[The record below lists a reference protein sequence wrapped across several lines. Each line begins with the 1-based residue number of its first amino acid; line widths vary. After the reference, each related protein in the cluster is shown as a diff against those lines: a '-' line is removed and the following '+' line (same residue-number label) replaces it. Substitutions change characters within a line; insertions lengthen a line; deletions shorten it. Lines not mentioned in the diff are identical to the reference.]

1 MASTDYFLHLLGGDD
16 IANGGGG
23 GAAAPTPE
31 KGGGAFGKKVAGELK
46 KGNSGQKKGLG
57 ATLGIKFGIASLL
70 KQSQVFTGFI
80 GTIFQL
86 MGALV
91 DVILAPFLPILI
103 PGIRLIASLIPYVS
117 KYAQAIYDFLDR
129 TIFAWFRSFPLSDNV
144 KEGVKKALS
153 AILVGVVFLKFTGMW
168 NVFKSLVSTFIGKPI
183 WGLLKKMFPQIDNL
197 MTKFAGKT
205 FSEIIQMAGKAAIRA
220 VVSPWWDSFVTKIGL
235 LTDFVAA
242 PFKLLWA
249 ALKTGFKTAIGA
261 TLDDLVR
268 RVWTNG
274 IKSGLVTP
282 LMTRLT
288 GIAGLIA
295 APFSSLWRAITGDV
309 ATAGDGII
317 TRGLTAFKNLPGV
330 KQLISIGTHIT
341 DYMKVIADWFIEL
354 PFIKVI
360 KNLPGSILNFI
371 TTDVPRMIAGLPIVS
386 TLTKFL
392 DKSLEKLLKKAGG
405 IFGRVA
411 GAVGKAAG
419 FVKGKVGAVAD
430 VVAPKAAGLL
440 GKLKPSMLLKAAQG
454 FKAIPV
460 LGAIAELGF
469 GGWATYKDFKKYGA
483 KAAMGRAALT
493 LANTTTALFDPT
505 GLASAAGSIGTNVAM
520 DIAYAKML
528 DPKDSWKR
536 ENPVIWVE
544 EEDPMTG
551 EMHWRKRTSAQQDA
565 YKASRNGAGVRAVSL
580 DE

>member
-1 MASTDYFLHLLGGDD
+1 MASTDYFFHILGGDD

-23 GAAAPTPE
+23 GGAAPKPE
-31 KGGGAFGKKVAGELK
+31 KGGGVFGKKVANELK
-46 KGNSGQKKGLG
+46 RGNAGQKKSLG
-57 ATLGIKFGIASLL
+57 ATLGIKFGMASLL

-168 NVFKSLVSTFIGKPI
+168 NIFKSLVSTFIGQPM
-183 WGLLKKMFPQIDNL
+183 WGLLKKMFPQIDTL

-220 VVSPWWDSFVTKIGL
+220 VVAPWWDTFLIKLML

-295 APFSSLWRAITGDV
+295 APFASLWRTITGNV
-309 ATAGDGII
+309 ATSGDGII
-317 TRGLTAFKNLPGV
+317 TRGLTALKNIPGV
-330 KQLISIGTHIT
+330 KTLFAMGKSIT
-341 DYMKVIADWFIEL
+341 DYMKILADWFMNL
-354 PFIKVI
+354 PFLRVI
-360 KNLPGSILNFI
+360 KNLPGNILNFI
-371 TTDVPRMIAGLPIVS
+371 TTDVPRMIAGLPIVA
-386 TLTKFL
+386 TLTRFL
-392 DKSLEKLLKKAGG
+392 EASLKKLLEKAGG
-405 IFGRVA
+405 MFGKAFGAVK
-411 GAVGKAAG
+411 GAVGA
-419 FVKGKVGAVAD
+419 VKGKVGG
-430 VVAPKAAGLL
+430 VVGDIVPKLGGAFSPKNLLNAAKGL
-440 GKLKPSMLLKAAQG
+440 
-454 FKAIPV
+454 KAIPV
-460 LGAIAELGF
+460 IGAVAEAGF
-469 GGWATYKDFKKYGA
+469 GAYATYKDYKKYGA
-483 KAAMGRAALT
+483 KAAMGRLGLT
-493 LANTTTALFDPT
+493 LANVGTALIDPT
-505 GLASAAGSIGTNVAM
+505 GLASAAGSIGTNIAM
-520 DIAYAKML
+520 DQAYKRLL

-536 ENPVIWVE
+536 DNPDIWVE
-544 EEDPMTG
+544 QADPMTG
-551 EMHWRKRTSAQQDA
+551 EMMWQKRVVGDNNTAAKQGMNNRPD
-565 YKASRNGAGVRAVSL
+565 RITM
-580 DE
+580 EE

>member
-57 ATLGIKFGIASLL
+57 ATLGIKFGMASLL

-168 NVFKSLVSTFIGKPI
+168 NIFKSLVSTFIGKPM
-183 WGLLKKMFPQIDNL
+183 WGLLKKMFPQIDTL

-282 LMTRLT
+282 LMTSLT

-295 APFSSLWRAITGDV
+295 APFASLWRTITGNV
-309 ATAGDGII
+309 ATSGDGII
-317 TRGLTAFKNLPGV
+317 TRGLTALKNIPGV
-330 KQLISIGTHIT
+330 KTLFAMGKSIT
-341 DYMKVIADWFIEL
+341 DYMKVLADWFMNL
-354 PFIKVI
+354 PFLRVI
-360 KNLPGSILNFI
+360 KNLPGNILNFI
-371 TTDVPRMIAGLPIVS
+371 TTDVPRMIAGLPIVA
-386 TLTKFL
+386 TLTRFL
-392 DKSLEKLLKKAGG
+392 EASLKKLLEKAGG
-405 IFGRVA
+405 MFGRA
-411 GAVGKAAG
+411 FGAVKGAVG
-419 FVKGKVGAVAD
+419 FVKGKVQD
-430 VVAPKAAGLL
+430 TVAPKLMQGL
-440 GKLKPSMLLKAAQG
+440 GKIKPSHLLNAAKG
-454 FKAIPV
+454 LKAIPV
-460 LGAIAELGF
+460 LGAVAEAGF
-469 GGWATYKDFKKYGA
+469 GAYAVYKDYKKYGA
-483 KAAMGRAALT
+483 KAAGGRLALT
-493 LANTTTALFDPT
+493 LANVGTALFDPT
-505 GLASAAGSIGTNVAM
+505 GLASAAGSIGTNIAM
-520 DIAYAKML
+520 DQAYKRLL

-536 ENPVIWVE
+536 DNPDIYLEVKA
-544 EEDPMTG
+544 EDG
-551 EMHWRKRTSAQQDA
+551 SVSYIKKQAQDA
-565 YKASRNGAGVRAVSL
+565 NRAAELEAGKQVDKVSIN
-580 DE
+580 DP

>member
-168 NVFKSLVSTFIGKPI
+168 NIFKSLVSTFIGKPM
-183 WGLLKKMFPQIDNL
+183 WGLLKKMFPQIDTL

-220 VVSPWWDSFVTKIGL
+220 VVSPWWDSFVTKMGL

-282 LMTRLT
+282 LMTGLT

-295 APFSSLWRAITGDV
+295 APFASLWRTITGNV
-309 ATAGDGII
+309 ATSGDGII
-317 TRGLTAFKNLPGV
+317 TRGLTALKNIPGV
-330 KQLISIGTHIT
+330 KTLFAMGKSIT
-341 DYMKVIADWFIEL
+341 DYMKVLADWFMNL
-354 PFIKVI
+354 PFLRVI
-360 KNLPGSILNFI
+360 KNLPGNILNFI
-371 TTDVPRMIAGLPIVS
+371 TTDVPRMIAGLPIVA
-386 TLTKFL
+386 TLTRFL
-392 DKSLEKLLKKAGG
+392 EASLKKLLEKAGG
-405 IFGRVA
+405 MFGRA
-411 GAVGKAAG
+411 FGAVKGAVG
-419 FVKGKVGAVAD
+419 FVKGKVQD
-430 VVAPKAAGLL
+430 TVAPKLMQGL
-440 GKLKPSMLLKAAQG
+440 GKIKPSHLLNAAKG
-454 FKAIPV
+454 LKAIPV
-460 LGAIAELGF
+460 LGAVAEAGF
-469 GGWATYKDFKKYGA
+469 GAYAVYKDYKKYGA
-483 KAAMGRAALT
+483 KAAGGRLALT
-493 LANTTTALFDPT
+493 LANVGTALFDPT
-505 GLASAAGSIGTNVAM
+505 GLASAAGSIGTNIAM
-520 DIAYAKML
+520 DQAYKRLL

-536 ENPVIWVE
+536 DNPDIYLEVKA
-544 EEDPMTG
+544 EDG
-551 EMHWRKRTSAQQDA
+551 SVSYIKKQAQDA
-565 YKASRNGAGVRAVSL
+565 NRAAELEAGKQVDKVSIN
-580 DE
+580 DP